1 MAFLRG
7 KIFRIASLFSSS
19 YKIGKKN
26 RIYSSV
32 NMSSRN
38 KSKLIIGDN
47 VKINRNTTIS
57 SLSGGTL
64 TIGSHVGIGEGN
76 IIVCHDSIQIGD
88 GTILAPHV
96 FIYDHDHKYDHGSG
110 VSTKEYRTS
119 PVIIGK
125 NCWIGANTVIL
136 RGTIIGDNCVIGAG
150 SVIKGEFPSGVTVV
164 QKRTTGTIN
173 LNERNIATSKGSD

>member
-1 MAFLRG
+1 MAFFRG
-7 KIFRIASLFSSS
+7 EILRIASLFSSS
-19 YKIGKKN
+19 YKIGKKI

-32 NMSSRN
+32 IMSSRN
-38 KSKLIIGDN
+38 KSKLIVGND

-64 TIGSHVGIGEGN
+64 TIGSHAGIGEGN
-76 IIVCHDSIQIGD
+76 IIVCHDLIQIGD

-110 VSTKEYRTS
+110 VSTKEYKTS

-150 SVIKGEFPSGVTVV
+150 SVIKGEIKPNSKVI
-164 QKRTTGTIN
+164 QKREQIQ
-173 LNERNIATSKGSD
+173 I